1 MAVAPAIPQCK
12 NVELGGRDGLKTFQ
26 HGVCS
31 YFIPKVTRINGGWW
45 ISIARHLRIF
55 FCFTTLISDA
65 TKVVF
70 AEAFQMLLKIH
81 HMTRNPVFK
90 TDINDY
96 KKDHEEFLKM
106 LVHICAPSTKTRC
119 RSIKFHQPTHWYQ
132 TRIDLGCAAMEK
144 SLEKMLGESQKK
156 PSSLQTHAS
165 ILRYIYALVCFHIVI
180 LLRIVVCFIT
190 FKYALTAH
198 LMCIKNNFMILC
210 MHIKCALYMHLYA
223 SDMFQLD
230 MYVILCIFI

>member
-1 MAVAPAIPQCK
+1 M
-12 NVELGGRDGLKTFQ
+12 ELGGRDGLKTFQ

-106 LVHICAPSTKTRC
+106 LIHICAPSTKTRC
-119 RSIKFHQPTHWYQ
+119 KSIKFHQPTHWYR
-132 TRIDLGCAAMEK
+132 TRIDMGCAAMEK

-156 PSSLQTHAS
+156 PFKFTNSRFDIEVYLCTTWLHNV
-165 ILRYIYALVCFHIVI
+165 L
-180 LLRIVVCFIT
+180 LLRIMVCCIT
-190 FKYALTAH
+190 LKYALIAH
-198 LMCIKNNFMILC
+198 LMCITKVFMILC
-210 MHIKCALYMHLYA
+210 RHIKCALYMHFYARDKFHLY
-223 SDMFQLD
+223 

>member
-1 MAVAPAIPQCK
+1 M
-12 NVELGGRDGLKTFQ
+12 ELGGRDGLKTFQ
-26 HGVCS
+26 HGICS
-31 YFIPKVTRINGGWW
+31 FFIPKVVRINGGWW

-90 TDINDY
+90 TAINDY

-106 LVHICAPSTKTRC
+106 LIHICAPSTKTRC
-119 RSIKFHQPTHWYQ
+119 KSIKFHQPTHWYQ

-156 PSSLQTHAS
+156 PFKFTNARFDIEVYIWTSL
-165 ILRYIYALVCFHIVI
+165 L
-180 LLRIVVCFIT
+180 
-190 FKYALTAH
+190 
-198 LMCIKNNFMILC
+198 
-210 MHIKCALYMHLYA
+210 
-223 SDMFQLD
+223 
-230 MYVILCIFI
+230 

>member
-1 MAVAPAIPQCK
+1 MHKCHCVMVLMYNNVRMYLHEYVKPAYKWNPFHVHPGQVCREIDDFFIAVAPALPQCK

-31 YFIPKVTRINGGWW
+31 YFIPKVNRINGGWW

-106 LVHICAPSTKTRC
+106 LIHICAPSTKTR
-119 RSIKFHQPTHWYQ
+119 RKSIKFHQPTHWYQ

-156 PSSLQTHAS
+156 PFKFTNSRFDIEVYIWTSL
-165 ILRYIYALVCFHIVI
+165 L
-180 LLRIVVCFIT
+180 
-190 FKYALTAH
+190 
-198 LMCIKNNFMILC
+198 
-210 MHIKCALYMHLYA
+210 
-223 SDMFQLD
+223 
-230 MYVILCIFI
+230 